1 MSLFPSGWWFTI
13 LTETTTTNSVIFT
26 HYLVKMKDWIYNNN
40 MFGYTFFFTYIPD
53 HKSNKKLFQL
63 KTIKISM
70 IFLPP

>member
-1 MSLFPSGWWFTI
+1 MSLFSSGWWFTM

-26 HYLVKMKDWIYNNN
+26 HYLVKMKEWIYNNN

-53 HKSNKKLFQL
+53 NKSNKNLFQI